1 MAATKVNLDK
11 VCTLN
16 AAFFGEI
23 LITSNVGYVENRD
36 WSAVKRNPMRIAR
49 SIDDFPAR
57 LRSSFT
63 RHKKRKKNVR
73 EIREEEEE
81 IIYPKRCTALEE
93 KKECGDR
100 FN

>member
-1 MAATKVNLDK
+1 MC
-11 VCTLN
+11 VCVYHG
-16 AAFFGEI
+16 AYI
-23 LITSNVGYVENRD
+23 CNVD
-36 WSAVKRNPMRIAR
+36 
-49 SIDDFPAR
+49 R
-57 LRSSFT
+57 LVYYLHYYHGVSSCACVVLCIQH

-73 EIREEEEE
+73 EIREEEEEE